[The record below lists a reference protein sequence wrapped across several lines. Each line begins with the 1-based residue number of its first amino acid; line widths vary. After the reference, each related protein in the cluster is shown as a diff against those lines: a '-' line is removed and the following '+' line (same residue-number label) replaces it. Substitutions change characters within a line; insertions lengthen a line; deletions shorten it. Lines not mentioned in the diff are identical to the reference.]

1 MSNKR
6 GLGKIGIMLL
16 CIIVIFIGFGRDAS
30 VAHKLN
36 KEDKRLDDLIQW
48 GQGII
53 ETPLKVVVKWQ
64 GEWSNAGKISSQEAA
79 QKLTQ
84 LFGGSNLQSVTNTEY
99 ESYRSITVVD
109 GIRVNL
115 NWQGISDDK
124 SYMII
129 TMETLRGVN
138 LTEIQHLQDK
148 IHTQLDLMNMAAEWN
163 ASVQGN
169 VKGGQS
175 ITTTM
180 KDVETTLQ
188 SHLKLK
194 QVETYADAM
203 TLSHSYVAPSLGF
216 NLISGDHTIDL
227 QIAVHHDELSGE
239 NRVTLG
245 FPIITI
251 EY

>member
-16 CIIVIFIGFGRDAS
+16 CLIVIFIGFGRDAS
-30 VAHKLN
+30 VAQKIN
-36 KEDKRLDDLIQW
+36 KEDNRLVDLIQW
-48 GQGII
+48 GQEIM

-64 GEWSNAGKISSQEAA
+64 GEWSNDGKLSSQEAA
-79 QKLTQ
+79 QKLTK
-84 LFGGSNLQSVTNTEY
+84 LLGLSNFQSVTNTEH

-115 NWQGISDDK
+115 NWQVISDDQ
-124 SYMII
+124 SYII
-129 TMETLRGVN
+129 VTMESLGAAQ
-138 LTEIQHLQDK
+138 LTAIQLLQDK
-148 IHTQLDLMNMAAEWN
+148 VHTQLDLMNMAAEWN
-163 ASVQGN
+163 ASIQGN
-169 VKGGQS
+169 VKEEQS

-194 QVETYADAM
+194 QVETYADDM

-227 QIAVHHDELSGE
+227 QIAVHHDELSGQ